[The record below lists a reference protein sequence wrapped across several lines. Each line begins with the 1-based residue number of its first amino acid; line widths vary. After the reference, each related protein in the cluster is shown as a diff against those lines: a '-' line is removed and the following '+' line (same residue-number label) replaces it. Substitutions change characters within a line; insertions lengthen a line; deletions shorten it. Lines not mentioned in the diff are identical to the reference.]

1 MNEEIDLK
9 HLKKVKENFLEEIFI
24 LTYKTSMNFS
34 DIWNM
39 PISIRK
45 WYVSRLLKQLELEN
59 QDNSKQQL
67 PPIPNLP
74 K

>member
-1 MNEEIDLK
+1 LNEEIDLK